1 MKKELNELL
10 WKHFENPNQ
19 RDMEFPLVDIITS
32 SAFDKVDF
40 MAFVTL
46 LGDSF
51 LDYVESIKNYGENG
65 INVTIFKSKAEE
77 LKKQWES
84 DIISKKNTKIESR

>member
-10 WKHFENPNQ
+10 WKHFEDSNK
-19 RDMEFPLVDIITS
+19 RDMEFPIVNIIRS

-40 MAFVTL
+40 MAFVAL

-65 INVTIFKSKAEE
+65 INVTIFNSKAEE
-77 LKKQWES
+77 LKKQWEV
-84 DIISKKNTKIESR
+84 DIDKKIL